1 MKKIFSAVLASFF
14 LVSVV
19 YAELTELEKAKI
31 AFSDASINLEI
42 AQGRY
47 NEAKAKL
54 IQELQKPP
62 VIMKQKLEDPN
73 EPIVED
79 K

>member
-1 MKKIFSAVLASFF
+1 M
-14 LVSVV
+14 
-19 YAELTELEKAKI
+19 TELEKCKI
-31 AFSDASINLEI
+31 DFSDASINLEI

-54 IQELQKPP
+54 VNEMRKPP
-62 VIMKQKLEDPN
+62 VITKPAPQGKKPE
-73 EPIVED
+73 V